1 MVLLTLLV
9 FAMNKSI
16 LFFLDAEINMPV
28 GVERYR
34 VISWTFCL
42 AGRTTQ
48 ISEDLRQNMADTK
61 YFPNFPLNVECFSP
75 GQELFL

>member
-1 MVLLTLLV
+1 MVLLTLLVHV

-16 LFFLDAEINMPV
+16 LLFLDAAINMPV

-42 AGRTTQ
+42 AGRT
-48 ISEDLRQNMADTK
+48 A
-61 YFPNFPLNVECFSP
+61 
-75 GQELFL
+75 